1 MVFLWFSNVSCF
13 GFSLTSW
20 ILGPS
25 SCYHLFGAST
35 RIRDKRHNSSCTTGS
50 GAWHPVFTW
59 SWFISWFINPLTIV
73 IFPRKTVVYGII
85 NQLVNNLAAVKK
97 TESQSCVTWPNDRQN
112 QSWNVTR
119 QTSTVTLE
127 TATSN
132 NHISPGGEIPKWSLQ
147 IRSIEL

>member
-1 MVFLWFSNVSCF
+1 MVFQCFLLRLLFDILDPGSIVVLSPLWSYTNS
-13 GFSLTSW
+13 GF
-20 ILGPS
+20 
-25 SCYHLFGAST
+25 Y
-35 RIRDKRHNSSCTTGS
+35 RHNSSCTTGS

-132 NHISPGGEIPKWSLQ
+132 NHLSPDGEIPKWSLQ

>member
-97 TESQSCVTWPNDRQN
+97 KLRVSHASLDQMIGKINHGTSLGKHPPLRWKQPLVTI
-112 QSWNVTR
+112 
-119 QTSTVTLE
+119 
-127 TATSN
+127 
-132 NHISPGGEIPKWSLQ
+132 ISPRMVKSLNDHCKFAV
-147 IRSIEL
+147 